1 MFRIIQG
8 SGVILVIF
16 IKNDVY
22 PFGIKIIFS
31 NLKREMNQKC
41 QGLNCLLKVEI
52 LDSKENEKIKKSESS
67 TKDIDESV

>member
-1 MFRIIQG
+1 M
-8 SGVILVIF
+8 
-16 IKNDVY
+16 Y

-52 LDSKENEKIKKSESS
+52 LDSKENEKKKSESS

>member
-1 MFRIIQG
+1 M
-8 SGVILVIF
+8 
-16 IKNDVY
+16 Y